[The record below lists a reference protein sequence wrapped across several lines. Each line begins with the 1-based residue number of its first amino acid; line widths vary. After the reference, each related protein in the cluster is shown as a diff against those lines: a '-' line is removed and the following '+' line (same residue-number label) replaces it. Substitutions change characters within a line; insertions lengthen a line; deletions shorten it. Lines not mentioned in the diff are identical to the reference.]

1 MVIWG
6 WFIIVLTTLEPI
18 KSICVDLGLRC
29 SRLTTPL
36 QARKHLKMGTVA
48 PVNSW

>member
-1 MVIWG
+1 
-6 WFIIVLTTLEPI
+6 
-18 KSICVDLGLRC
+18 LRC

-48 PVNSW
+48 PVNSWWKNRKWRFSSEKMVV